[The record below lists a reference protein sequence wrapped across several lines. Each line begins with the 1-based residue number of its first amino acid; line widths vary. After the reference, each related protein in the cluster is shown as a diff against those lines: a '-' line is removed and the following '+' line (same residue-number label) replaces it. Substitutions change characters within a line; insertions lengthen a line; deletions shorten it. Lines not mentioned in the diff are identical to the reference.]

1 MRKLMVSII
10 VPTYRRETELK
21 RALDSLKKLDYDS
34 YEIIVVDDNGD
45 AIWNR
50 KVEEQV
56 RTFQNDNQS
65 IIVKYI
71 VNSPN
76 MGSARTRNI
85 GIAAAE
91 GEYICFLDDDDIY
104 LPKRVKHQLE
114 AMQQEDADFSITD
127 LALYDSKENLIEV
140 RKRDYVED
148 TSIESLMRYH
158 LMYHMTGT
166 DTLMFKKEYLDKI
179 GGFDPIDSGDEF
191 YLMVKAIEHGGKFL
205 YVPVC
210 DVKAY
215 VHVGDD
221 GISSGFG
228 KIEGENQLFEYK
240 KTKFSELDKKT
251 IRYIK
256 MRHHAVLA
264 FAYLRM
270 KKYVLFFVEG
280 IKACLYDLKSSIE
293 LVIKRK

>member
-34 YEIIVVDDNGD
+34 YEIIVVDDND
-45 AIWNR
+45 DVEWNQ
-50 KVEEQV
+50 KVNEQV
-56 RTFQNDNQS
+56 ELFKKENQH
-65 IIVKYI
+65 ILLKHI
-71 VNSPN
+71 VNHPN
-76 MGSARTRNI
+76 MGSAKTRNI
-85 GIAAAE
+85 GIQAAE
-91 GEYICFLDDDDIY
+91 GEYVCFLDDDDVY
-104 LPKRVKHQLE
+104 LPKRVKNQVE
-114 AMQQEDADFSITD
+114 VMQKKDADFSITD
-127 LALYDSKENLIEV
+127 LALYSEKDHLIEV
-140 RKRDYVED
+140 RRRDYVQD
-148 TSIESLMRYH
+148 TSVDSLKKYH
-158 LMYHMTGT
+158 LMHHLTGT
-166 DTLMFKKEYLDKI
+166 DALMFKKEYLDKI
-179 GGFDPIDSGDEF
+179 GGFEPIDFGDEF
-191 YLMVKAIEHGGKFL
+191 YLMLKAIEHGGKFV
-205 YVPVC
+205 YVPIC
-210 DVKAY
+210 DIKAY

>member
-1 MRKLMVSII
+1 MVSII